1 MREVG
6 SALIAYHY
14 FDFNDAS
21 KRDIRG
27 LLTSLLFQLADDSD
41 QCWDVLYKLFAVC
54 RDGDEQPSDVDLA
67 KCLKDMLELPGQ
79 APIFI
84 IVDAVDECPNTAG
97 TPSARKK
104 VLDVVEDLVRSHH
117 PNLFLCITSRLE
129 QDIQAILSPLTPA
142 SRRVSLHEEGGQRED
157 ITNYVRSFVYTDRAT
172 QRWREEDK
180 VLVINTLLE
189 RAGGV

>member
-6 SALIAYHY
+6 TALIAYHY

-27 LLTSLLFQLADDSD
+27 LLTSLLFQLADGSG
-41 QCWDVLYKLFAVC
+41 QYWDVLYELFAVC

-117 PNLFLCITSRLE
+117 PNLFICITSRPE
-129 QDIQAILSPLTPA
+129 QGIQNVLNPSTTA
-142 SRRVSLHEEGGQRED
+142 SRRVS
-157 ITNYVRSFVYTDRAT
+157 SFTRKVARGKISTTISAPSLTRAEQCGDGEKRT
-172 QRWREEDK
+172 GN
-180 VLVINTLLE
+180 LSE
-189 RAGGV
+189 RADGM